1 MYCESQ
7 KFDVIGAGQQPDVV
21 DLRYAQREELQRMG
35 NSVSELPDRETC
47 RIQPNRAHTRRVEL
61 LQRRPF
67 ILRVRRRENSFA
79 PHLALF
85 ALLPNFLKTQRPEFF
100 RALSD
105 FVIALICTLKD
116 FAGRI
121 ENAVKHKPEKQ

>member
-1 MYCESQ
+1 M
-7 KFDVIGAGQQPDVV
+7 FDVIGAGQQPHVV
-21 DLRYAQREELQRMG
+21 DLRYARREELQRTG

-67 ILRVRRRENSFA
+67 ILRVRRREIS
-79 PHLALF
+79 
-85 ALLPNFLKTQRPEFF
+85 LLLTWPFLLCFPNFLKTQRPEFF